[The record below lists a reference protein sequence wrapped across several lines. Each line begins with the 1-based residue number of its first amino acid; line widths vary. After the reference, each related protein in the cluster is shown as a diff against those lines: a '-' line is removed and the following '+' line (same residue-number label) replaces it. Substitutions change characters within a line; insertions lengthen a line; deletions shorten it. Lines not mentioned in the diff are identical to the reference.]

1 MKVLRKEDIP
11 ILVEALTLK
20 YGRIFAPMRKESG
33 KLLYD
38 EIDQGRL
45 DLEGGLPQNSL
56 KEVLTPFLQ
65 LKLLE
70 VKGGKKTKP
79 LPPVA
84 LFGIR
89 SCDLNA
95 IKMVDHE
102 YAELIDRSD
111 YLTENSLSLI
121 VSVACASPVDTCFC
135 REAGGSPFLNSGF
148 DLQLYDAGHKFLIEV
163 GSNRGR
169 ELVHEYPEIFTGKR
183 ADIAAEIGMF
193 KSRALSWEH
202 RQPKLQEATKLLL
215 EGRVTSRSW
224 RQDGNA
230 CVGCGACFDNCPS
243 CLCLCEDDMPEV
255 TGQYCADLY
264 RQLEKDCRAIGPKE
278 VEDEFVNVDFFENKL
293 RQSQLTGFP
302 ACVGCGRCA
311 RNCEN
316 GEGMAVFIDRLTGVD
331 VEKDSAKEEKADRAK
346 TWMNRYGNRILKPAA
361 AFKEIRRGDSL
372 FIASGCAEPQFL
384 VSELLKYAGK
394 LADVQAIHLL
404 NMGHSKIDDPK
415 LQDHIRLNAFFIGE
429 GTRAAIAEGRAD
441 YTPIYLSEIPELIR
455 QEQIRVDVALVQVS
469 PPDEYGYCS
478 LGISVETIKAAAD
491 KARFV
496 IAQVNPRMP
505 RTHGDSF
512 IHIEQINALIP
523 QTEDLIEWPLPI
535 PNEVS
540 RKIAKNVLRL
550 IEDGATLQLGIGRI
564 SHALLPLLQS
574 RRDIGLHTV
583 VISEDF
589 IDLFSRGAVTNRFK
603 RLHSGKTV
611 TTFAVGTRRLYEY
624 VHNNPAIEFHPT
636 DYVCNPKTISKNYK
650 MTTVNTALE
659 VDLTGQVAAD
669 TIGRQFYGGLA
680 TQVDFIRG
688 AIRAEKGKTIVA
700 LPSTAA
706 GGTISRITHELS
718 VGSGITA
725 TRGDIH
731 YIVTEYGIAYLHGRT
746 IRERALSLI
755 EIAHPKFRAHLLE
768 QAKEMNLIF
777 LDQGLPSL
785 TDHIYPE
792 HWETTITLS
801 TEEKLFLRP
810 VRASDE
816 RRLQELF
823 YSLPDKDVYMRFVGN
838 NPNFPHRRV
847 QPMTIVDYED
857 RMAIVAAVGPVG
869 NRKIIG
875 VARYDRHKGSDV
887 AEVAF
892 TVRNDYR
899 RMGIGTQML
908 QHLTRIAI
916 TKGIRGF
923 HAEILSENK
932 AMMRLFQTSGCK
944 TNSSCEDRMYSC
956 WYRFDEPADQEK

>member
-1 MKVLRKEDIP
+1 LKVLRKEDIP
-11 ILVEALTLK
+11 ALVDSLTSK
-20 YGRIFAPMRKESG
+20 YGRVFAPIRKENDQ
-33 KLLYD
+33 LLYD
-38 EIDQGRL
+38 EIGRGQIDL
-45 DLEGGLPQNSL
+45 DGGLPQNSL
-56 KEVLTPFLQ
+56 KEILTPFLQ
-65 LKLLE
+65 LKLFEL
-70 VKGGKKTKP
+70 KGKGKHTP
-79 LPPVA
+79 VSPVA
-84 LFGIR
+84 LFGVR

-102 YAELIDRSD
+102 YAELIDCSD
-111 YLTENSLSLI
+111 YLAENGLSLI
-121 VSVACASPVDTCFC
+121 VSVACASPEDTCFC
-135 REAGGSPFLNSGF
+135 REAGGGPFLYSGF
-148 DLQLYDAGHKFLIEV
+148 DLQLYDAGRKFLVEV

-169 ELVHEYPEIFTGKR
+169 ELVHSLPEIFSGKR

-202 RQPKLQEATKLLL
+202 RQPNLQEAMKLLL
-215 EGRVTSRSW
+215 EGRATSRMW
-224 RQDGNA
+224 RLEGNA
-230 CVGCGACFDNCPS
+230 CDGCGTCFDNCPT
-243 CLCLCEDDMPEV
+243 CLCLCDDDIPEV
-255 TGQYCADLY
+255 TGQYCSDLC
-264 RQLEKDCRAIGPKE
+264 RLLEKDCRTLNLNE
-278 VEDEFVNVDFFENKL
+278 SEEEFVNVDFFESKL
-293 RQSQLTGFP
+293 RQSKLTGFP

-311 RNCEN
+311 RNCHKN
-316 GEGMAVFIDRLTGVD
+316 EGMAVFIDRLTGED
-331 VEKDSAKEEKADRAK
+331 VEVDKYESKKSDQEK
-346 TWMNRYGNRILKPAA
+346 TWMNRYGNRIVKPGA
-361 AFKEIRRGDSL
+361 AFKEIRRGDSI

-384 VSELLKYAGK
+384 VSELLKNAGRM
-394 LADVQAIHLL
+394 ADVQAIHLL
-404 NMGHSKIDDPK
+404 NMGHSRIDDPK
-415 LQDHIRLNAFFIGE
+415 LEDHIRLNAFFIGE

-455 QEQIRVDVALVQVS
+455 REQIRVDVALVQVS

-478 LGISVETIKAAAD
+478 LGISVETIKAATE

-496 IAQVNPRMP
+496 IAQVNPKMP

-512 IHIEQINALIP
+512 IHIEQLHALIP

-564 SHALLPLLQS
+564 SHALLPLLES

-603 RLHSGKTV
+603 RLHSGKTI
-611 TTFAVGTRRLYEY
+611 TTFAVGSRRLYEY

-688 AIRAEKGKTIVA
+688 AITAQKGKTIVA

-706 GGTISRITHELS
+706 GGTISRITSDLS
-718 VGSGITA
+718 AGSGITA

-731 YIVTEYGIAYLHGRT
+731 YVVTEYGIAFLHGRT
-746 IRERALSLI
+746 IRERSLSLI
-755 EIAHPKFRAHLLE
+755 EIAHPKFRAELLE
-768 QAKEMNLIF
+768 KAKEMNLIY

-785 TDHIYPE
+785 TEHVYPE
-792 HWETTITLS
+792 QWESTITTS
-801 TEEKLFLRP
+801 SGEKLFIRP
-810 VRASDE
+810 VKASDE

-823 YSLPDKDVYMRFVGN
+823 YSLPDKDVYLRFVGN
-838 NPNFPHRRV
+838 NPNFPHRRM
-847 QPMTIVDYED
+847 QSMTIVDYED
-857 RMAIVAAVGPVG
+857 RMAIVAAIGPVG
-869 NRKIIG
+869 NRSIIG
-875 VARYDRHKGSDV
+875 VARFDRHKDSDT

-899 RMGIGTQML
+899 RKGVGTHL
-908 QHLTRIAI
+908 LKHLTRIAI

-923 HAEILSENK
+923 QAEILSENK
-932 AMMRLFQTSGCK
+932 AMMRLFHTSGCK
-944 TNSSCEDRMYSC
+944 TSSSIEDRMYSC
-956 WYRFDEPADQEK
+956 WYKFDEPDEQDK